1 MLKWMEKALGDAPQP
16 DSRQR
21 HVPEDLT
28 NQGREKRAALPVR
41 FAVSATFTAEPIAP
55 ALRFWARR
63 LGREFETRF
72 APYNQIL
79 QTLHDPASEF
89 AANESG
95 LNVILA
101 RVEDLG
107 QFNRLDAAAL
117 RLIDE
122 NVTHMAEALATA
134 APRLAAPVLV
144 LLCAPSAEFESGLGS
159 GFSGAAAKRLKSSL
173 AGVRGLV
180 VKDWMDLDEAY
191 PVAALTNAEGERL
204 GRIPYTDEYFAA
216 LATAAVRHWDALT
229 RPPYKVIAVD
239 CDNTLWA
246 GICGEDGPEHV
257 RLDQPHRVLQ
267 ELLLAQREAGMVL
280 TMVSKNNER
289 DVLETFSA
297 HPEFPLR
304 PEHFAAWRIN
314 WRPKEDNLA
323 ELAHELNLGLDS
335 FIFVDDNPKE
345 CAEVSDAA
353 PEVLTIP
360 LPGDP
365 AGIPGFLKRI
375 WAFDHP
381 VVTEEDRRRSES
393 YSKGR
398 DFAREFRGAASLDEF
413 LQKLG
418 LAVHVTPLQPETLAR
433 ASQLTQRTNQF
444 NTTTIRRT
452 EIEIER
458 LIASHEWTVH
468 TATVADRFG
477 EYGVTALLICE
488 RQAKELRIDSFLLSC
503 RVLGRGVEHRIMRF
517 AGQMAFDLGLETVAV
532 DFSVSARNAPAGQ
545 FLDSIPGGRIEAVN
559 GSRVYRF
566 SAVELGK
573 LTWTPSPSSC
583 HQYDNLPHPVSGR
596 LFWDYVGI
604 ASDLGS
610 ARQVLDG
617 LRSEFN
623 SGTPS
628 GQKGAPATETEAA
641 LARIWAELLRRPEVR
656 SSDNFFD
663 LGGHSL
669 LAVLL
674 LMRIKEEFGVELSVD
689 DVYSATLTLSELAGM
704 IDAGRLGA
712 SGEQEYEQLLKEL
725 EGMSDEEV
733 QALLEQAQ
741 SEQRAPE

>member
-1 MLKWMEKALGDAPQP
+1 MLKWMETALGDAWKP
-16 DSRQR
+16 DSRPR
-21 HVPEDLT
+21 IVPEDPT
-28 NQGREKRAALPVR
+28 NNGRQKRAASPVR

-63 LGREFETRF
+63 LGREFEIRF

-79 QTLHDPASEF
+79 QTLHDPTSAF
-89 AANESG
+89 AANDSG

-107 QFNRLDAAAL
+107 QFNRLDAGAL
-117 RLIDE
+117 SLIDE
-122 NVTHMAEALATA
+122 NVTQLREALAAA
-134 APRLAAPVLV
+134 APRLGAPVLV
-144 LLCAPSAEFESGLGS
+144 AICAPSAEFESGPGQ
-159 GFSGAAAKRLKSSL
+159 GFSADAARHLKSSL

-180 VKDWMDLDEAY
+180 VMDWMDLNDMY
-191 PVAALTNAEGERL
+191 PVSALTNAEGERL
-204 GRIPYTDEYFAA
+204 GRIPYTEESFAA

-257 RLDQPHRVLQ
+257 RLEASHRSLQ

-280 TMVSKNNER
+280 TMVSKNNEH

-335 FIFVDDNPKE
+335 FIFIDDNPKE
-345 CAEVSDAA
+345 CAEVADAA
-353 PEVLTIP
+353 PEVLTLP
-360 LPGDP
+360 LPCDP
-365 AGIPGFLKRI
+365 GATPGFLKRI

-381 VVTEEDRRRSES
+381 VVTDEDRKRSES
-393 YSKGR
+393 YTKGR
-398 DFAREFRGAASLDEF
+398 DFARAIRGAASLEEF

-418 LAVHVTPLQPETLAR
+418 LAVHVTTLQPEILTR

-452 EIEIER
+452 EAEIER
-458 LIASHEWTVH
+458 LIADPAWSVY

-488 RQAKELRIDSFLLSC
+488 HQAKELRIDSFLLSC

-517 AGQMAFDLGLETVAV
+517 VGQMAFDLGLETVAV
-532 DFSVSARNAPAGQ
+532 DFAVSARNAPAGQ
-545 FLDSIPGGRIEAVN
+545 FLDAIPGGRTESVN
-559 GSRVYRF
+559 GTRIYRF
-566 SAVELGK
+566 SAMDLGK
-573 LTWTPSPSSC
+573 LVWTPAPSIC
-583 HQYDNLPHPVSGR
+583 QEYDRLPHPDSGR
-596 LFWDYVGI
+596 LFWDYAGI
-604 ASDLGS
+604 AADLGS
-610 ARQVLDG
+610 ARQVLDA
-617 LRSEFN
+617 LRGEFSN
-623 SGTPS
+623 GTPA
-628 GQKGAPATETEAA
+628 GAEGAPATETEAA
-641 LARIWAELLRRPEVR
+641 LARIWAELLRRPAVGT
-656 SSDNFFD
+656 SDNFFD

-689 DVYSATLTLSELAGM
+689 DVYSATLRLSELAGT

-712 SGEQEYEQLLKEL
+712 SGEEEYEQLLKEL

>member
-1 MLKWMEKALGDAPQP
+1 MLKWMETALGDAPQP
-16 DSRQR
+16 DSRPR
-21 HVPEDLT
+21 IVPEDLT
-28 NQGREKRAALPVR
+28 NNGRQKRAAPPVR

-63 LGREFETRF
+63 LGREFEVRF

-79 QTLHDPASEF
+79 QTLHDPSSEF
-89 AANESG
+89 AANDSG
-95 LNVILA
+95 LNLILA

-117 RLIDE
+117 GLIEE
-122 NVTHMAEALATA
+122 NVTHLAEALAAA
-134 APRLAAPVLV
+134 APRFTAPVLV
-144 LLCAPSAEFESGLGS
+144 ALCAPSAEFESGLGE
-159 GFSGAAAKRLKSSL
+159 GFSAGAARRLKSSL
-173 AGVRGLV
+173 SAVRGLV
-180 VKDWMDLDEAY
+180 VMDWMDLDEAY
-191 PVAALTNAEGERL
+191 PVVALANAEGERL

-257 RLDQPHRVLQ
+257 RLELSHRSLQ
-267 ELLLAQREAGMVL
+267 ELLLSQREAGMVL
-280 TMVSKNNER
+280 AMVSKNNER

-323 ELAHELNLGLDS
+323 ELAGELNLGLDS
-335 FIFVDDNPKE
+335 FIFIDDNPKE

-365 AGIPGFLKRI
+365 GATPGFLKRI

-381 VVTEEDRRRSES
+381 VVTEEDRRRSDS

-398 DFAREFRGAASLDEF
+398 DFAREIRGAASLDEF

-418 LAVHVTPLQPETLAR
+418 LAVHVTALQPETLTR

-452 EIEIER
+452 EAEIER
-458 LIASHEWTVH
+458 LIANPDWNVY

-488 RQAKELRIDSFLLSC
+488 RRAKELRVDSFMLSC

-517 AGQMAFDLGLETVAV
+517 VGQMAFDFGLETVAV
-532 DFSVSARNAPAGQ
+532 DFAVSARNAPAGQ
-545 FLDSIPGGRIEAVN
+545 FLDSIPSGRIESVN
-559 GSRVYRF
+559 GTRVYRF
-566 SAVELGK
+566 NAVELGK
-573 LTWTPSPSSC
+573 LAWTPAPSSC
-583 HQYDNLPHPVSGR
+583 HQYDSLPHPNSGR
-596 LFWDYVGI
+596 LFWDYVSI

-610 ARQVLDG
+610 ARQVLQR

-623 SGTPS
+623 NGAAAGTE
-628 GQKGAPATETEAA
+628 GAPATETEAA
-641 LARIWAELLRRPEVR
+641 LARIWAELLRRPTVGM
-656 SSDNFFD
+656 SDNFFD

-689 DVYSATLTLSELAGM
+689 DVYSATLTLSELGGM

-712 SGEQEYEQLLKEL
+712 SGEEEYEQLLKEL
-725 EGMSDEEV
+725 QGMSDEEV